1 MVVALLT
8 ADRERFMRVLHE
20 YELTAAGFGMQLVRE
35 AGVAGLDQW
44 YSDFVAT
51 DWRYVERYYQD
62 GKLPDWRTCIARDC
76 PLIEPAPIPPL
87 QHHQVQVRF
96 AF

>member
-1 MVVALLT
+1 
-8 ADRERFMRVLHE
+8 MRVLHE
-20 YELTAAGFGMQLVRE
+20 YEHTAAGFGMQLIRE

-51 DWRYVERYYQD
+51 DWRYVERFYQE
-62 GKLPDWRTCIARDC
+62 GQLPEWRTCIARDC

-87 QHHQVQVRF
+87 EHHQVQVRF